1 MLSDGASEND
11 FFKISSFFDEGLWR
25 IAMCN
30 ADDVLFDDGA
40 GVEFGGDDRR
50 VAAARSE
57 RRLRPRARHFRARH
71 QLSLRVLLPLLLG

>member
-25 IAMCN
+25 IAMCS

-40 GVEFGGDDRR
+40 GVEFGGDV
-50 VAAARSE
+50 VARCADDLDASCPCLVIWLCADE
-57 RRLRPRARHFRARH
+57 CG
-71 QLSLRVLLPLLLG
+71 QK